1 MANTDCP
8 SNKNAHLLPADHW
21 ILFKTNELFREV
33 HQSFENYSYFQGM
46 QKLSEYINNDLS
58 SIYMNAIKDRLY
70 CNPINDGRRQGAVFT
85 LKTILNSMLPLI
97 APLFTYTAQEA
108 FEYCS
113 DEIKGKAKDI
123 FDLVNFDP
131 PKYSSYNP
139 LLDGFDWEKA
149 LKDFHYHFD
158 LLKKEGH
165 MKDTLEV
172 SLECPK
178 ELHFDGAEDW
188 FVVGRVSE
196 HTDKPCLA

>member
-1 MANTDCP
+1 
-8 SNKNAHLLPADHW
+8 
-21 ILFKTNELFREV
+21 
-33 HQSFENYSYFQGM
+33 
-46 QKLSEYINNDLS
+46 
-58 SIYMNAIKDRLY
+58 MNAIKDRLY

-123 FDLVNFDP
+123 FDLVYFDP

-196 HTDKPCLA
+196 HTDKPCLASWDNFRIVKSDLNKCNRCWKRNVPAGLEIAECNRCSKVLKDLK